1 MERRSFVK
9 FLASIPLI
17 GCGLAG
23 GQSESV
29 EPETKF
35 SEQWFARPSPTPYV
49 ILLDQWELAAK
60 SSWKDLEKELKP
72 KQALLG
78 DQQAITPAIAKIDLN
93 ENRYYDPRW
102 NVSGSWNKAES
113 RTSLIS
119 HLNGSNHGHKRS
131 YLETL
136 STDELQKLHD
146 TDHNSRTPTRRRR
159 WFR

>member
-17 GCGLAG
+17 GYGLAG

-29 EPETKF
+29 EPEAKKFDFSDLYISPEAYAVVNRDGRYIDYADDAQELYEQSMAAPTK
-35 SEQWFARPSPTPYV
+35 
-49 ILLDQWELAAK
+49 
-60 SSWKDLEKELKP
+60 
-72 KQALLG
+72 
-78 DQQAITPAIAKIDLN
+78 DLN
-93 ENRYYDPRW
+93 ENGQYDPRW

-119 HLNGSNHGHKRS
+119 HLSGSNHGHKRS